1 MQYLC
6 LEPTP
11 MSYTQTQVV
20 RLKLVFDQEENIWR
34 NYELHTETQ
43 HYLRLYFKLVS
54 HGGPFS
60 TLLKLTQIYLL
71 CPALW
76 YFINTNLEICVIFFD

>member
-20 RLKLVFDQEENIWR
+20 ALKLVSDQEENIWT
-34 NYELHTETQ
+34 NYELA
-43 HYLRLYFKLVS
+43 YRN
-54 HGGPFS
+54 S
-60 TLLKLTQIYLL
+60 TLS
-71 CPALW
+71 
-76 YFINTNLEICVIFFD
+76 

>member
-20 RLKLVFDQEENIWR
+20 TLKLVCDQEEDIWS
-34 NYELHTETQ
+34 NYELA
-43 HYLRLYFKLVS
+43 YRD
-54 HGGPFS
+54 S
-60 TLLKLTQIYLL
+60 TLS
-71 CPALW
+71 
-76 YFINTNLEICVIFFD
+76 

>member
-20 RLKLVFDQEENIWR
+20 ALKLVFDQVENIWR
-34 NYELHTETQ
+34 KYEFT
-43 HYLRLYFKLVS
+43 YRN
-54 HGGPFS
+54 S
-60 TLLKLTQIYLL
+60 TLS
-71 CPALW
+71 
-76 YFINTNLEICVIFFD
+76 